1 MEHWKSIT
9 PHLHHSWDGFTK
21 LDDAK
26 HNSRT
31 AAHFQDLLLA
41 VDAERKGLPGEVSA
55 VQLEDAINGTSTNS
69 NAVDTLGMVVTDPPT
84 QSEVQ
89 QIADKVDELIAALRR

>member
-1 MEHWKSIT
+1 MQI
-9 PHLHHSWDGFTK
+9 
-21 LDDAK
+21 
-26 HNSRT
+26 
-31 AAHFQDLLLA
+31 
-41 VDAERKGLPGEVSA
+41 
-55 VQLEDAINGTSTNS
+55 EDAINGTSTNS